1 MKKIFKSTAHTLLGF
16 GLMLI
21 ITQCSS
27 TDGPKTWKDI
37 KSAEEVC
44 EAYPGHMRSL
54 MLALDLER
62 AGLEKVKQ
70 AFEKDNLPATC
81 KYLLDYYQ
89 ASNNAEHLRKEQPK
103 YSNQVA
109 ARADTTLKNVFV
121 VQNVRGEVPYGA
133 DGHRDWYYKGPNN
146 DREWAWLSNRH
157 SQIRAVLS
165 TYFETGN
172 TKYLEYIDLFLRDF
186 IIKSMPYP
194 AVKGRTS
201 IWRGLEVAARAKVWS
216 GIFYGLLDSEHF
228 SPSTRLLMLSS
239 LPDHA
244 HYNRNFHGGN
254 NWLTMEISALATV
267 ATNFPEFK
275 ESEEWL
281 AYSIEAMVESMKG
294 QVYADGVQ
302 TELTSHYHN
311 VSMFNFE
318 LFKDICDRAGQK
330 LPDFFNQTIEDMY
343 SYIAHA
349 VRPDG
354 FRALNND
361 GDRGSDREIILRGAK
376 KFNNLEWE
384 YIASNGKSGNKPS
397 DGPSFFYPWAGQVIS
412 RSGYDADAHWSFF
425 DIGPWGSGHQHND
438 RLHISI
444 SAYGKDLLVDA
455 GRFAY
460 TGEVAEKFRG
470 YAKGTQGHNIILI
483 DGKGQDAGQ
492 RVIDEP
498 LSDNHFRTTA
508 EFDYAWNSFDQFK
521 EMEGKST
528 HTRAMLYVR
537 DNFWVVVDNVETDR
551 PRNIQTLWHWHPRC
565 EVEKMEG
572 NIVTGTHS
580 GGNLQILSIGNT
592 DWKIDMIKGQ
602 EQPEIQGWYSP
613 EYNQYEPNI
622 ASIYSTEIESNKV
635 FVWLLV
641 ASKSETRKIKA
652 QIIAQ
657 SKAGVRLKI
666 SDPIKG
672 VWTLNVPYADSKGAS
687 LKFNNKPN

>member
-1 MKKIFKSTAHTLLGF
+1 MKNILKSTAYTLLAF
-16 GLMLI
+16 GLIFI
-21 ITQCSS
+21 ITHCSS
-27 TDGPKTWKDI
+27 TNEKKTWEDI
-37 KSAEEVC
+37 KSAEDVA
-44 EAYPGHMRSL
+44 EAYPDHMRSL

-70 AFEKDNLPATC
+70 SFEKDDLSAAC
-81 KYLLDYYQ
+81 KYLLEYYQ
-89 ASNNAEHLRKEQPK
+89 SSNNAQHLRKEQPK
-103 YSNQVA
+103 YTDQVD
-109 ARADTTLKNVFV
+109 ARSDTTLKNVFV
-121 VQNVRGEVPYGA
+121 VQNVRGEVPYGD

-172 TKYLEYIDLFLRDF
+172 TKYVEYIDLFLRDF

-216 GIFYGLLDSEHF
+216 GIFYGLLNSEHL

-281 AYSIEAMVESMKG
+281 AYSIDAMVESMKG
-294 QVYADGVQ
+294 QIYADGVQ

-318 LFKDICDRAGQK
+318 LFKDICDRAGQE

-376 KFNNLEWE
+376 KFNKPEWE
-384 YIASNGKSGNKPS
+384 YLATNGKSGSKPAE
-397 DGPSFFYPWAGQVIS
+397 GPSYFYPWAGQVIS

-438 RLHISI
+438 MLHISI

-470 YAKGTQGHNIILI
+470 YAKGTQGHNLILI
-483 DGKGQDAGQ
+483 DGKGQAPGQ
-492 RVIDEP
+492 KVLDETIN
-498 LSDNHFRTTA
+498 DDHFKTTPD
-508 EFDYAWNSFDQFK
+508 FDYAWNSFDQFK
-521 EMEGKST
+521 DVEGKSA

-537 DNFWVVVDNVETDR
+537 DNFWIVADKVETDR
-551 PRNIQTLWHWHPRC
+551 PRNIQSLWHWHPRC
-565 EVEKMEG
+565 EVQEKER
-572 NIVTGTHS
+572 NVVTGKHS
-580 GGNLQILSIGNT
+580 GGQLQVIPVGNT

-602 EQPEIQGWYSP
+602 EQPEIQGWYSY
-613 EYNQYEPNI
+613 EYNKYEPNV
-622 ASIYSTEIESNKV
+622 ASIYNTQIESDKV
-635 FVWLLV
+635 FVWLLMP
-641 ASKSETRKIKA
+641 SKSESRKVRA
-652 QIIAQ
+652 EIIAQ

-666 SDPIKG
+666 SDPTKG
-672 VWTLNVPYADSKGAS
+672 IWTLNVPYADSKGTS
-687 LKFNNKPN
+687 VKFNNISN

>member
-1 MKKIFKSTAHTLLGF
+1 MKIVFKSTTNSLLA
-16 GLMLI
+16 LSI
-21 ITQCSS
+21 IFVTAQCSMM
-27 TDGPKTWKDI
+27 DGPKTWENI
-37 KSAEEVC
+37 KSVEDVC
-44 EAYPGHMRSL
+44 EAYPDHMRSL
-54 MLALDLER
+54 MASLDLER
-62 AGLEKVKQ
+62 TGLEKVKK
-70 AFEKDNLPATC
+70 AFEMDNLPSAC
-81 KYLLDYYQ
+81 NHLLNYYQ
-89 ASNNAEHLRKEQPK
+89 NSNNVQHLRKQIPK
-103 YSNQVA
+103 YTDQVDA
-109 ARADTTLKNVFV
+109 VSDTTLKNVFI
-121 VQNVRGEVPYGA
+121 VQNVRGVVPYEE

-165 TYFETGN
+165 TYFDTGN
-172 TKYLEYIDLFLRDF
+172 TKYVEYIDLFLRDF

-194 AVKGRTS
+194 AVKSSTS
-201 IWRGLEVAARAKVWS
+201 VWRGLEVAARAKVWS
-216 GIFYGLLDSEHF
+216 SIFYSLLKSEHL

-281 AYSIEAMVESMKG
+281 GYSIETMVESMKG

-330 LPDFFNQTIEDMY
+330 LPDFFNQTIEGMY

-361 GDRGSDREIILRGAK
+361 GDRGSDRELILRGAK
-376 KFNNLEWE
+376 KFNNPEWE
-384 YIASNGKSGNKPS
+384 YIASNGKSGIKPL
-397 DGPSFFYPWAGQVIS
+397 DGPSYFYPWAGQVIS

-438 RLHISI
+438 MLHISI
-444 SAYGKDLLVDA
+444 SAFGKDLLVDA

-470 YAKGTQGHNIILI
+470 YAKGTQGHNVILI

-492 RVIDEP
+492 RVVEEP
-498 LSDNHFRTTA
+498 LSDNYFRSTA
-508 EFDYAWNSFDQFK
+508 EFDYAWNTFGHFK

-537 DNFWVVVDNVETDR
+537 DNFWIVVDNIETDR
-551 PRNIQTLWHWHPRC
+551 PRNIQSLWHWHPRC
-565 EVEKMEG
+565 EVQKMEG
-572 NIVTGTHS
+572 SIVTGAHS
-580 GGNLQILSIGNT
+580 GGNLQVIPVGNT
-592 DWKIDMIKGQ
+592 DWKIDMIQGQ

-622 ASIYSTEIESNKV
+622 ASIYSTQIESDEV
-635 FVWLLV
+635 FVWLLMP
-641 ASKSETRKIKA
+641 SKSDIRKVRAEIL
-652 QIIAQ
+652 AQ

-672 VWTLNVPYADSKGAS
+672 VWTLNVPYANGEGAS
-687 LKFNNKPN
+687 VKYNNKSN